1 MKIHE
6 ILDRFEKLYPNNS
19 IIMDMRRAY
28 VDRDLH
34 SIFRVVESDNKE
46 DFRKVICEDN
56 YQSLWRLLEKYCNTR
71 LATSLKF
78 FYNEDMKINEDCF
91 AQSQM
96 QSKAWLVKELSKLD
110 LNLGTVFLCAGWYAT
125 LATLLFENHRI
136 RLDKIRSF
144 DVDDSCWK
152 IAEIFNKPWAMEDW
166 KFKATTADIMDVQY
180 NDWGWT
186 FNTKRKDG
194 STAELTEVAN
204 TIINTSCEHIA
215 DFDTWYNKIPEGKIV
230 ILQSNNYDELP
241 EHVNCS
247 KTLKH
252 FQKATPMK
260 EVLFQGELYLDKYSR
275 YMRIGI
281 K

>member
-19 IIMDMRRAY
+19 IIMDVRRAY
-28 VDRDLH
+28 VDKDLH

-96 QSKAWLVKELSKLD
+96 QSKSWLVKELSKLD

-125 LATLLFENHRI
+125 LATLLFESHRI

-152 IAEIFNKPWAMEDW
+152 IAEIFNKPWIMDDW
-166 KFKATTADIMDVQY
+166 KFKATTADIMDIQY
-180 NDWGWT
+180 NEWGWT
-186 FNTKRKDG
+186 FDTKKKDG
-194 STAELTEVAN
+194 SIVEVTEVAD
-204 TIINTSCEHIA
+204 TVINTSCEHIA
-215 DFDTWYNKIPEGKIV
+215 DFDTWYDKIPSGKIL
-230 ILQSNNYDELP
+230 ILQSNNYSELP

-252 FQKATPMK
+252 FNSITPMQ
-260 EVLFQGELYLDKYSR
+260 EVFFQGELYIDKYSR
-275 YMRIGI
+275 YMRIGV

>member
-136 RLDKIRSF
+136 KVDKIRSF

-152 IAEIFNKPWAMEDW
+152 IAEIFNKPWIMEDW
-166 KFKATTADIMDVQY
+166 KFKATTADIMDIQY
-180 NDWGWT
+180 NEWGWT

-194 STAELTEVAN
+194 TIVELTEVAD
-204 TIINTSCEHIA
+204 TIINTSCEHIL
-215 DFDTWYNKIPEGKIV
+215 DFDTWYDKIPEGKIV

>member
-136 RLDKIRSF
+136 KLDKVRSF
-144 DVDDSCWK
+144 DIDDSCWK
-152 IAEIFNKPWAMEDW
+152 IAEIFNKPWIMEDW
-166 KFKATTADIMDVQY
+166 KFKATTADIMDIQY

-186 FNTKRKDG
+186 FNTKKKDG
-194 STAELTEVAN
+194 TIVELTEVAD
-204 TIINTSCEHIA
+204 TIINTSCEHIP
-215 DFDTWYNKIPEGKIV
+215 DFDTWYDKIPEGKILV
-230 ILQSNNYDELP
+230 LQSNNYTELT

-252 FQKATPMK
+252 FKSITPMK

>member
-28 VDRDLH
+28 IDRDLH
-34 SIFRVVESDNKE
+34 SIFRIVESDNKE
-46 DFRKVICEDN
+46 DLRKVICEDN

-136 RLDKIRSF
+136 KVDKIRSF

-152 IAEIFNKPWAMEDW
+152 IAEIFNKPWIMEDW
-166 KFKATTADIMDVQY
+166 RFKASTADIMDIQY

-194 STAELTEVAN
+194 STAELTEIAD

-215 DFDTWYNKIPEGKIV
+215 DFDTWYDKIPEGKIV

-247 KTLKH
+247 KTLKI
-252 FQKATPMK
+252 FKEATPMK